1 MPSSEAGLPP
11 GGSTEKA
18 QELWPWPELPEPS
31 SPESPDGAVL
41 LLYWERLN
49 RLDREQR
56 GE

>member
-1 MPSSEAGLPP
+1 MSSHETEPS
-11 GGSTEKA
+11 KA
-18 QELWPWPELPEPS
+18 QDLWPWPELPEPS
-31 SPESPDGAVL
+31 SPDSPDGAVL